1 MLSGRSQPQKATY
14 YRASSIRNVQNRQ
27 IHRQTGGGWL
37 PGAGGG
43 EVGRGLSM
51 GAMTSWGSGLLMGV
65 ASSEKGVGSGRLT
78 GVASSEGVA
87 GWLAWHLLRGEW

>member
-1 MLSGRSQPQKATY
+1 M
-14 YRASSIRNVQNRQ
+14 
-27 IHRQTGGGWL
+27 
-37 PGAGGG
+37 
-43 EVGRGLSM
+43 GRGLSM

>member
-1 MLSGRSQPQKATY
+1 M
-14 YRASSIRNVQNRQ
+14 
-27 IHRQTGGGWL
+27 

-78 GVASSEGVA
+78 GVASSGGVA
-87 GWLAWHLLRGEW
+87 GWLVWHLLRERGEWTLDNMASSGGVASWLAWHLLRGEW